1 MLKKIKK
8 ATCVSRVLGSGLY
21 HWLRIR
27 RRGGRGGTPAG
38 DGGDGIKAWGSQK
51 VT

>member
-1 MLKKIKK
+1 MF
-8 ATCVSRVLGSGLY
+8 LGFWDLGLY

-27 RRGGRGGTPAG
+27 RRGGRGGTPVG